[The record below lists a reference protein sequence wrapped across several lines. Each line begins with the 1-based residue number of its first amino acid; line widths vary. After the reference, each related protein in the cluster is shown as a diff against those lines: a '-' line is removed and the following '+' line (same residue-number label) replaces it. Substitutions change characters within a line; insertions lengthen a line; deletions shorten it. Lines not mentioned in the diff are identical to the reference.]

1 MAKLPNK
8 RREFLNRIAKELLIL
23 LGSSTLVAGLFMTA
37 ITMFSI
43 PYGINTW
50 NKGGVSDGAA
60 NVWNTIADT
69 LGKSNYILI
78 RKYDT
83 AGGDC
88 GTFLTLVLIGLMIVC
103 YLIFKSRNLLLVLV
117 PAVPL
122 LVFSIGFGIYP
133 SAVSVTILVTGVAT
147 QVIHGNMGERFG
159 LTGVIMVVCSVAFIL
174 PFAVTGT
181 GLSLIEKPYALK
193 KIADSAYEKTG
204 LLRYGRDTLGNGDM
218 ITDKRS
224 GKTKAL
230 SVKMEKPHPMYL
242 RGFVGENFDGR
253 RWLPLDKELHY
264 ESLPVFKGLGKA
276 NFNARGQ
283 LADAA
288 RIAGMKE
295 NGGKVEIETI
305 GASRLYAYTPY
316 EITGKKPAGT
326 KDWSGAFLT
335 GDGLRGVNS
344 YSYTAGEDLTSV
356 WTDVAGKLYSSEE
369 SESIKKYSAAES
381 HYNVFAYKN
390 YTFLTDAQ
398 VETLADEIGTR
409 GNQEKGHIAYKT
421 AISKVKSYFD
431 NNVIYADLDKS
442 KTDSLSPVEKF
453 FKSHKGRDVDYA
465 AAAVLMFRYY
475 GIPARY
481 VEGYLITTDAAKKMQ
496 PGKKRTIRSDEQH
509 AWPEI
514 YIDGV
519 GWVPVEVCAE
529 YYNKMPQAD
538 MNRGLSS
545 ASSSNP
551 FNQSERVTSRKPVKE
566 PKRQTEKNIPWKEI
580 LIIVGIV
587 ILSILIVFGVIGSA
601 LILRKVYRRR
611 KLFAQRNVSK
621 AICAMMDYARIKEL
635 VLSVH
640 VISIGNEAAYSS
652 HVLDEDKRSRVLDDI
667 KRAKEEKRSRKN
679 PIKGEN
685 QSLRGLKHEKQETS
699 KI

>member
-23 LGSSTLVAGLFMTA
+23 LGSSTLAAGLFMTA

-103 YLIFKSRNLLLVLV
+103 YLIFKSRNLLLVLI

-133 SAVSVTILVTGVAT
+133 SAVSVTILVTGLAT

-159 LTGVIMVVCSVAFIL
+159 LTGVIMVICSVAFIL
-174 PFAVTGT
+174 PFAATGT

-253 RWLPLDKELHY
+253 RWIPLDKELHY

-369 SESIKKYSAAES
+369 SERIKKYSAAES

-390 YTFLTDAQ
+390 YTFLTDSQ

-409 GNQEKGHIAYKT
+409 GNQEKGHI
-421 AISKVKSYFD
+421 V
-431 NNVIYADLDKS
+431 DL
-442 KTDSLSPVEKF
+442 
-453 FKSHKGRDVDYA
+453 GAVDRQ
-465 AAAVLMFRYY
+465 VL
-475 GIPARY
+475 P
-481 VEGYLITTDAAKKMQ
+481 
-496 PGKKRTIRSDEQH
+496 
-509 AWPEI
+509 
-514 YIDGV
+514 
-519 GWVPVEVCAE
+519 
-529 YYNKMPQAD
+529 
-538 MNRGLSS
+538 
-545 ASSSNP
+545 
-551 FNQSERVTSRKPVKE
+551 
-566 PKRQTEKNIPWKEI
+566 
-580 LIIVGIV
+580 
-587 ILSILIVFGVIGSA
+587 
-601 LILRKVYRRR
+601 
-611 KLFAQRNVSK
+611 
-621 AICAMMDYARIKEL
+621 
-635 VLSVH
+635 
-640 VISIGNEAAYSS
+640 
-652 HVLDEDKRSRVLDDI
+652 VLDEAVGAEVADGGQEEGQPGRRRRGVDGDEKVLVLGLGQVLEGGRRGLAVLGEPGGVDVDADLPEVDGGQGRGVVDDVLVGALGQGDGGGGVDDLLGQDAGGEGVVDAEDGVAERGVLGQHQLVDELAAVPGGRDLEGVARVLLEGGDEVVGHGEGVVGDDGDGGVSSCPFMC
-667 KRAKEEKRSRKN
+667 A
-679 PIKGEN
+679 
-685 QSLRGLKHEKQETS
+685 
-699 KI
+699 